1 MRYLDVG
8 TGKRISKVGLGTHQ
22 FGSAEWGYGER
33 YAGREARAIVRRA
46 LDLGVTLF
54 DTAEIYGF
62 QAHRIAR
69 RALVE
74 GVALSDVARIP
85 GFGRSE
91 QILGQAL
98 GEQRDVAFLATKV
111 YPALPAAAVPE
122 QRAVA
127 SANRLRTGYLDLYQV
142 HQPVHLPPSG
152 PVMRGIRSLQ
162 QAGIVSEVGVSNA
175 CLAQWLAAERALGG
189 QVLSNQV
196 GYSLITRSAE
206 RDVLPFAESHG
217 RVVIAYRPLELG
229 LLSGRYHRGNRPV
242 NQVRTSAPL
251 FLPQNLERIG
261 ELITVLRDVA
271 DEHGATPAQVALA
284 WVIRHPAVA
293 AIPGASSVEQLESN
307 VAAADIDLADDE
319 YRALQLASA
328 RFHPVPG
335 PGFISRQ
342 IRALPATRVRSMLTP
357 RRSAVRVSGLA

>member
-8 TGKRISKVGLGTHQ
+8 AGKRVSKVGLGTHQ

-74 GVALSDVARIP
+74 GVALADVARIP

-111 YPALPAAAVPE
+111 YPAVPAVAVPE

-142 HQPVHLPPSG
+142 HQPRHVAPGRSDPCEAYARSSKPEWSAKWASATPPST
-152 PVMRGIRSLQ
+152 
-162 QAGIVSEVGVSNA
+162 AG
-175 CLAQWLAAERALGG
+175 
-189 QVLSNQV
+189 
-196 GYSLITRSAE
+196 
-206 RDVLPFAESHG
+206 
-217 RVVIAYRPLELG
+217 
-229 LLSGRYHRGNRPV
+229 
-242 NQVRTSAPL
+242 
-251 FLPQNLERIG
+251 
-261 ELITVLRDVA
+261 
-271 DEHGATPAQVALA
+271 
-284 WVIRHPAVA
+284 
-293 AIPGASSVEQLESN
+293 
-307 VAAADIDLADDE
+307 
-319 YRALQLASA
+319 
-328 RFHPVPG
+328 VP
-335 PGFISRQ
+335 PSR
-342 IRALPATRVRSMLTP
+342 R
-357 RRSAVRVSGLA
+357 